1 MGDVIDMTTGEII
14 AVSDDAPDTMYQIMQ
29 DLIIESI

>member
-14 AVSDDAPDTMYQIMQ
+14 TVNDDAPDAMYQIMQ
-29 DLIIESI
+29 NLIIESI